1 MRKITKILLNI
12 LGFILTIAVGFILII
27 ATLTFIIAWSAIG

>member
-12 LGFILTIAVGFILII
+12 LVYILFITVGFIVII
-27 ATLTFIIAWSAIG
+27 ATLTFMIAWSAIG